1 MQPPAR
7 RQRTTYDMA
16 PQRELTL
23 EEIEEQMDQSCEPSL
38 APTSPTDTP
47 AEHPEF
53 PGQARPAALPG
64 QAVIAIDE
72 ADPNQGPP
80 TMATAPSTPADAVR
94 CTSS

>member
-38 APTSPTDTP
+38 APTSPTD
-47 AEHPEF
+47 
-53 PGQARPAALPG
+53 LL
-64 QAVIAIDE
+64 
-72 ADPNQGPP
+72 
-80 TMATAPSTPADAVR
+80 STLSSLVSTT
-94 CTSS
+94 CCSTWTSGDRH